1 MQVYVCLLA
10 WKVQIT
16 WYNMLET
23 IDWGTITQAGA
34 GAISLYLATQ
44 IRAVVKNHEVRIQ
57 SLEEKRLKAKS
68 RRRVTKK

>member
-1 MQVYVCLLA
+1 
-10 WKVQIT
+10 
-16 WYNMLET
+16 MLET